1 MPLHPSW
8 LEIAL
13 RLLCSLV
20 AGGSVGWN
28 RSAHGRAAGF
38 RTTILVSLAACV
50 AMIQVNLLLSLSG
63 KTSDSFI
70 TMDLMRLPLGI
81 LSGMGFIGA
90 GAIFKRENLVVG
102 VTTAAT
108 LWFVTVIGLCFG
120 GGQFILGAVASVIGF
135 ITLTAFKA
143 IEDRTRQDRLGML
156 SVVAG
161 PVGPSEEDV
170 TNRLAKSGF
179 RVASC
184 AFIVDGQSREL
195 RYELRWTA
203 LPFESSVPPLVH
215 GLTELPGVIRVA
227 WNPQAR

>member
-8 LEIAL
+8 PEIAL
-13 RLLCSLV
+13 RLLCSLI
-20 AGGSVGWN
+20 AGGVIGWN

-50 AMIQVNLLLSLSG
+50 AMVQVNLLLSLSG
-63 KTSDSFI
+63 KSSDSFV
-70 TMDLMRLPLGI
+70 TLDLMRLPLGI

-120 GGQFILGAVASVIGF
+120 GGQLLLGAVASAVGF
-135 ITLTAFKA
+135 LTLTAFKA
-143 IEDRTRQDRLGML
+143 IEDRTRQDRQGTL

-161 PVGPSEEDV
+161 PIGPPEAEV
-170 TNRLAKSGF
+170 ATRLAKSGF
-179 RVASC
+179 RVTSC
-184 AFIVDGQSREL
+184 AFIVEGESREL
-195 RYELRWTA
+195 RYDLRWTA
-203 LPFESSVPPLVH
+203 MPYESSVPHLVH
-215 GLTELPGVIRVA
+215 GLAELPGVVRIA

>member
-8 LEIAL
+8 FEIAL
-13 RLLCSLV
+13 RLLSSLV
-20 AGGSVGWN
+20 AGGLIGWN

-38 RTTILVSLAACV
+38 RTSILVSLAACV

-63 KTSDSFI
+63 KSSDSFV

-90 GAIFKRENLVVG
+90 GAIFKRENLIVG

-120 GGQFILGAVASVIGF
+120 AGQLILGSIATVIGF
-135 ITLTAFKA
+135 LTLTAFKT
-143 IEDRTRQDRLGML
+143 IEDRTRQDCLGTL
-156 SVVAG
+156 SIV
-161 PVGPSEEDV
+161 VGPAAPPEEEV

-179 RVASC
+179 RVTSC
-184 AFIVDGQSREL
+184 AFFADGQSREL
-195 RYELRWTA
+195 RYDLRWTA
-203 LPFESSVPPLVH
+203 LPSENSVPPLIH
-215 GLTELPGVIRVA
+215 GLVELPGVVRIA

>member
-1 MPLHPSW
+1 MPVHPNW
-8 LEIAL
+8 PDIAL
-13 RLLCSLV
+13 RLLCSLA
-20 AGGSVGWN
+20 AGGLIGWN

-50 AMIQVNLLLSLSG
+50 AMVQVNLLLSLSG
-63 KTSDSFI
+63 KSGDSFI
-70 TMDLMRLPLGI
+70 TLDLMRLPLGI

-90 GAIFKRENLVVG
+90 GAIFRRENLVVG

-120 GGQFILGAVASVIGF
+120 GGQFILGAVASAIGF
-135 ITLTAFKA
+135 LTLTAFKA
-143 IEDRTRQDRLGML
+143 IEDRTRQDRQGTL

-161 PVGPSEEDV
+161 PIGPPEEELAH
-170 TNRLAKSGF
+170 RLAKSGF

-184 AFIVDGQSREL
+184 AFIVEGESREL
-195 RYELRWTA
+195 RYDLRWTA
-203 LPFESSVPPLVH
+203 LPYESSVPRLVH
-215 GLTELPGVIRVA
+215 GLAELPGVVRIA